1 MISIL
6 LADVLRSA
14 VSKIVVFPG
23 YDSTLLDGD
32 FSMLKLATQ
41 VDFAAHI
48 NIRPV
53 FIKEKKL
60 DGI

>member
-1 MISIL
+1 MISLL
-6 LADVLRSA
+6 LADVLRLA

-32 FSMLKLATQ
+32 FSMLKLTKH

-53 FIKEKKL
+53 VKKEKKL
-60 DGI
+60 HGI